1 MPKVSATALVFV
13 VLLHGCTVPEPRQD
27 VRVPSAPRDFPEAYY
42 RRAISQGVP
51 VFEVDAA
58 HSLVVIEVRR
68 GGSLARLGHDHVVAS
83 HRVEGY
89 IAPKDRRA
97 DLYVA
102 LAELVVDEPELRAEA
117 GLDTQPS
124 AEAIEGT
131 RRNMLDKVLE
141 VEQHPFAV
149 IRVMPTA
156 NDGEPRAM
164 VTLTL
169 HGATRTL
176 EVPIRL
182 EQRPREVAVSGRLA
196 LNQTDFGIVP
206 FSILGGAITV
216 QDRVDVRF
224 AITAREVAP

>member
-1 MPKVSATALVFV
+1 
-13 VLLHGCTVPEPRQD
+13 
-27 VRVPSAPRDFPEAYY
+27 
-42 RRAISQGVP
+42 
-51 VFEVDAA
+51 
-58 HSLVVIEVRR
+58 
-68 GGSLARLGHDHVVAS
+68 
-83 HRVEGY
+83 
-89 IAPKDRRA
+89 
-97 DLYVA
+97 
-102 LAELVVDEPELRAEA
+102 
-117 GLDTQPS
+117 
-124 AEAIEGT
+124 
-131 RRNMLDKVLE
+131 
-141 VEQHPFAV
+141 
-149 IRVMPTA
+149 
-156 NDGEPRAM
+156 M